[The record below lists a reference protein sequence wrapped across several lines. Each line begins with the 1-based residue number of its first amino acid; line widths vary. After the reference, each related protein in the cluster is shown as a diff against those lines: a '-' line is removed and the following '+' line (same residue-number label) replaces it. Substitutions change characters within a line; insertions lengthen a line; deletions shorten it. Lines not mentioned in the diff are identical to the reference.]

1 MPNAKQDNDIATH
14 DRYEEVLL
22 CAPDGN
28 KPVGIVRTI
37 KWMETVI
44 VTEKDEKGQEAQ
56 KPAGFLVTVPP
67 RNALRIYSHIC
78 REHAR
83 HAEALAI
90 LEKDMVA
97 KDRMPGKLPAVW
109 NGAYTACPLCV
120 LAGNKETK

>member
-1 MPNAKQDNDIATH
+1 MPNTKQDNDITTH

-22 CAPDGN
+22 CTPDRDKAIG
-28 KPVGIVRTI
+28 VVHTI

-44 VTEKDEKGQEAQ
+44 VTEKDEKGQEVQ

-67 RNALRIYSHIC
+67 RNSIRIYSHIC

-90 LEKDMVA
+90 MEKDRA
-97 KDRMPGKLPAVW
+97 TKERMPGKLPAVW
-109 NGAYTACPLCV
+109 NGAYTTCPLCA
-120 LAGNKETK
+120 LITNKESK